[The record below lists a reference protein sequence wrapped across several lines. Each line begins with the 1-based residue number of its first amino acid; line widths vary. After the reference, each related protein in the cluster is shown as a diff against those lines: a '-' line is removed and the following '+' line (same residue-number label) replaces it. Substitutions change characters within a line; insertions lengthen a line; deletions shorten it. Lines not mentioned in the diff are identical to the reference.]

1 MQYRLFGAM
10 NGNTKLAYQFCYLDT
25 DWYLWGMRNPEVTKE
40 TILKKSGILFNT
52 QGYKATSLSNI
63 TDATGLTKG
72 AIYRHFTSKDE
83 LEIETLT
90 HLSGIMNEKIR
101 GRIKEQTT
109 AGNKLRAVVKFF
121 ESYISNPPVEGGC
134 PLLNAAVEA
143 DDAHPELRKTA
154 LKILN
159 GLRGSL
165 ISILEKGIY
174 YKQLKRGIDKEMY
187 ATLFIASLEGAIM
200 MSKLSGNDDD
210 IKRIIKHLE
219 KQIVEI
225 ET

>member
-1 MQYRLFGAM
+1 
-10 NGNTKLAYQFCYLDT
+10 
-25 DWYLWGMRNPEVTKE
+25 MRNPGVTKE
-40 TILKKSGILFNT
+40 TILNKSGILFNT
-52 QGYKATSLSNI
+52 QGYKATSISNI

-83 LEIETLT
+83 LEIETLA
-90 HLSGIMNEKIR
+90 HLSGIMDEKMR
-101 GRIKEQTT
+101 WRIKGQAT
-109 AGNKLRAVVKFF
+109 AGNKLRAVVQFF
-121 ESYISNPPVEGGC
+121 ESYISDPPIEGGC

-143 DDAHPELRKTA
+143 DDAHPALRKSA

-159 GLRGSL
+159 GLRSGL

-174 YKQLKRGIDKEMY
+174 YKQLKRGIDKELY
-187 ATLFIASLEGAIM
+187 ATLVIASLEGAIM

-219 KQIVEI
+219 KQITEI
-225 ET
+225 EI

>member
-1 MQYRLFGAM
+1 LVFR
-10 NGNTKLAYQFCYLDT
+10 YQLVS
-25 DWYLWGMRNPEVTKE
+25 LWMRNPEVTKE
-40 TILKKSGILFNT
+40 TILNKSGILFNT
-52 QGYKATSLSNI
+52 QGYKATSISNI

-83 LEIETLT
+83 LEIETLA
-90 HLSGIMNEKIR
+90 HLSGVMDEKMR
-101 GRIKEQTT
+101 WRIKGQAT
-109 AGNKLRAVVKFF
+109 AGNKLRAVVQFF
-121 ESYISNPPVEGGC
+121 ESYISDPPIEGGC

-143 DDAHPELRKTA
+143 DDAHPALRKSA

-159 GLRGSL
+159 GLRSGL

-174 YKQLKRGIDKEMY
+174 YKQVKRGIDKELY
-187 ATLFIASLEGAIM
+187 ATLIIASLEGAIM

-219 KQIVEI
+219 KQITEI
-225 ET
+225 EI

>member
-1 MQYRLFGAM
+1 MVFR
-10 NGNTKLAYQFCYLDT
+10 YQLVS
-25 DWYLWGMRNPEVTKE
+25 LWMRNPEVTKE
-40 TILKKSGILFNT
+40 TILNKSGILFNT
-52 QGYKATSLSNI
+52 QGYKATSISNI

-83 LEIETLT
+83 LEIETLA
-90 HLSGIMNEKIR
+90 HLSGVMDEKMR
-101 GRIKEQTT
+101 WRIKGQAT
-109 AGNKLRAVVKFF
+109 AGNKLRAVVQFF
-121 ESYISNPPVEGGC
+121 ESYISDPPIEGGC

-143 DDAHPELRKTA
+143 DDAHPALRKSA

-159 GLRGSL
+159 GLRSGL

-174 YKQLKRGIDKEMY
+174 YKQLKRGIDKELY
-187 ATLFIASLEGAIM
+187 ATLIIASLEGAIM

-219 KQIVEI
+219 KQITEI
-225 ET
+225 EV

>member
-1 MQYRLFGAM
+1 LVFR
-10 NGNTKLAYQFCYLDT
+10 YQLVS
-25 DWYLWGMRNPEVTKE
+25 LWMRNPEVTKE
-40 TILKKSGILFNT
+40 TILNKSGILFNT
-52 QGYKATSLSNI
+52 QGYKATSISNI

-83 LEIETLT
+83 LEIETLA
-90 HLSGIMNEKIR
+90 HLSGVMDEKMR
-101 GRIKEQTT
+101 WRIKGQAT
-109 AGNKLRAVVKFF
+109 AGNKLRAVVQFF
-121 ESYISNPPVEGGC
+121 ESYISDPPIEGGC

-143 DDAHPELRKTA
+143 DDAHPALRKSA

-159 GLRGSL
+159 GLRSGL

-174 YKQLKRGIDKEMY
+174 YKQLKRGIDKELY
-187 ATLFIASLEGAIM
+187 ATLIIASLEGAIM

-219 KQIVEI
+219 KQITEI
-225 ET
+225 EI

>member
-1 MQYRLFGAM
+1 
-10 NGNTKLAYQFCYLDT
+10 
-25 DWYLWGMRNPEVTKE
+25 MRNPVVTKE
-40 TILKKSGILFNT
+40 TILKKSGVLFNT
-52 QGYKATSLSNI
+52 QGYKATSISNI

-83 LEIETLT
+83 LEIETLN

-101 GRIKEQTT
+101 GRIKEQST
-109 AGNKLRAVVKFF
+109 AGNKLRAVLKFF

-159 GLRGSL
+159 GLRSSL

-187 ATLFIASLEGAIM
+187 ATLIIATLEGAIM